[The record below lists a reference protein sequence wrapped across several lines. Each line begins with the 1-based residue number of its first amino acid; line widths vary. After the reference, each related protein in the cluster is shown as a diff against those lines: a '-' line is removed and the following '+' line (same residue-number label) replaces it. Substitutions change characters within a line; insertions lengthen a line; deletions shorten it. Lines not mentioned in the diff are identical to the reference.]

1 MSLENIQELMSILTL
16 DEKIGQLSM
25 GAAGFAR
32 TGPIVTEDVEESV
45 RSGQIRTHEFP
56 TRRTGYHGLPP
67 QGLPTRLSFL
77 DEGHAV

>member
-32 TGPIVTEDVEESV
+32 TGPVVTEDVEESV
-45 RSGQIRTHEFP
+45 RSGKI
-56 TRRTGYHGLPP
+56 G
-67 QGLPTRLSFL
+67 S
-77 DEGHAV
+77 VINM